1 MTITKQDETLIALL
15 QKDARMSVAEMAR
28 RLKVSRTAAR
38 ARLDKL
44 ERRGVIKGYG
54 VRLSKRYL
62 QGQVQAMVM
71 IKSPPLK
78 RAAIEKAL
86 LKMSK
91 LQSLYSISGVFD
103 LVAVIAAQNIAELDS
118 DIDQI
123 GQLKGVEDTL
133 SSIILSTKLSR

>member
-1 MTITKQDETLIALL
+1 MAINKQDECLIALL

-44 ERRGVIKGYG
+44 EKSGVIKGYG
-54 VRLSKRYL
+54 VRLSTQYL

-78 RAAIEKAL
+78 RAAIEEAL
-86 LKMSK
+86 LRLPK
-91 LQSLYSISGVFD
+91 LQSLYSISGIFD
-103 LVAVIAAQNIAELDS
+103 LVAVIAAQDITELDS

-123 GQLKGVEDTL
+123 GILKGVEDTL